1 MKRSDKPDSIAGG
14 SALQDGFEQAVIYLR
29 VSTKEQAEMG
39 GEAEGYSIPAQRA
52 ACKRKADSLGA
63 VVSEEF
69 VDRGESAKTA
79 DRPELMKMLRYLQEN
94 PVNYVIVHKVDRL
107 ARNRADDVVITMEI
121 RNAGATLVS
130 CSENIDETPSGLL
143 LHGIMSSIAEF
154 YSKNLATEV
163 TKGMNQKAMRG
174 GTNYKAPLG
183 YRHVRTLENGREVRG
198 VELDPERAPLVRWA
212 FEAYAQGDWT
222 LHRLLDELN
231 ERGLT
236 SRPGRRTASKPIGL
250 TVLHRMLRNPYYT
263 GVVTYQGVSYPGKH
277 EALID
282 NGLFERV
289 QSMLTAHNSA
299 GERQYV
305 HNHYLKGSIFCG
317 TCGRKLAISNSRG
330 RRGKVYDYFYC
341 LGRQRDPSS
350 CDWSVVRVGEV
361 ERRIAEHYRTVQ
373 LPAARIAEIRDILRE
388 ALTSRR
394 EESEAAEK
402 TLTLRIQRLTNE
414 RQKLLQL
421 HYADAVPLE
430 LFRQEQERITRG
442 IDKARCQIADLS
454 LEFETI
460 EQNLTRALELARDCH
475 AAYEAADENTRRLFN
490 QAFFE
495 RLTVHDDGEVTHEL
509 AQPFKILLD
518 PRLPR
523 ELAPETRQ
531 KAQTSMDGSAEASD
545 WWLDNATDLAD
556 CEVGGS
562 NFSCL
567 VNPSGQV
574 SNRLEGSNVGLLVPP
589 TEFESVLPA

>member
-1 MKRSDKPDSIAGG
+1 MMRSNEPEERTE
-14 SALQDGFEQAVIYLR
+14 DGFERAVIYLR

-39 GEAEGYSIPAQRA
+39 GEVEGFSIPAQRA

-63 VVSEEF
+63 VIDEEF

-94 PVNYVIVHKVDRL
+94 PVNHVIVHKVDRL

-154 YSKNLATEV
+154 YSQNLATEV
-163 TKGMNQKAMRG
+163 VKGMSQKAMRG
-174 GTNYKAPLG
+174 GTTYKAPLG
-183 YRHVRTLENGREVRG
+183 YRHVRALENGREVRG

-212 FEAYAQGDWT
+212 FEAYAGGDWT

-263 GVVTYQGVSYPGKH
+263 GIVTYQGVNYPGKH
-277 EALID
+277 EALIG
-282 NGLFERV
+282 NRLFERV
-289 QSMLTAHNSA
+289 QSMLTAHNYA

-305 HNHYLKGSIFCG
+305 HNHYLKGSVFCG
-317 TCGRKLAISNSRG
+317 TCGKKLAISNSRG

-341 LGRQRDPSS
+341 LGRQRDPSR
-350 CDWSVVRVGEV
+350 CDWSVIRVAEV

-373 LPAARIAEIRDILRE
+373 LPAARIVEIRDILRE
-388 ALTSRR
+388 ALTLRR
-394 EESEAAEK
+394 EEAEAAEK

-421 HYADAVPLE
+421 HYADAMPLE
-430 LFRQEQERITRG
+430 LFKQEQERITRG
-442 IDKARCQIADLS
+442 MNKARDQLADVS

-495 RLTVHDDGEVTHEL
+495 KLTVHDGGEVTHEL

-518 PRLPR
+518 PRLPG
-523 ELAPETRQ
+523 ELASKSRE
-531 KAQTSMDGSAEASD
+531 KAEKPLDRSDEGSVWWSD
-545 WWLDNATDLAD
+545 NETDLAN

-562 NFSCL
+562 NLSLL
-567 VNPSGQV
+567 VNPNGQV
-574 SNRLEGSNVGLLVPP
+574 SNRIEGSNIGVLVPP